1 MDGPVSGDF
10 SGSRRRGIPALEFAV
25 QGIKYGLDFYK

>member
-10 SGSRRRGIPALEFAV
+10 SGPRTCGIPALEFAV
-25 QGIKYGLDFYK
+25 RGIKYGFDFYK